1 MPLLGSGTWQRFAT
15 TLISRPELLF
25 KLFVQAETK
34 ADVDAEVDEDEEV
47 ARGAE
52 SMKALREEVSE
63 KVLKDFA
70 S

>member
-1 MPLLGSGTWQRFAT
+1 MPLLGNGTWQRFAT

-63 KVLKDFA
+63 KVLKDFP

>member
-1 MPLLGSGTWQRFAT
+1 MPLLGNGTWQRFAT
-15 TLISRPELLF
+15 TLISWSELLF

-34 ADVDAEVDEDEEV
+34 ADVDAEVEEEV

>member
-1 MPLLGSGTWQRFAT
+1 MPLHGNGTWQRFAT

-34 ADVDAEVDEDEEV
+34 ADVDEEVEEEV

>member
-15 TLISRPELLF
+15 TLISLPELLF

-34 ADVDAEVDEDEEV
+34 ADVDAEVEEEV

>member
-1 MPLLGSGTWQRFAT
+1 MPLLGNGTWQRFAT
-15 TLISRPELLF
+15 NLISRSELLF

-34 ADVDAEVDEDEEV
+34 ADVDAEEEEEV

>member
-15 TLISRPELLF
+15 TLISRSELLF

-34 ADVDAEVDEDEEV
+34 ADVDAEEEEEV

>member
-1 MPLLGSGTWQRFAT
+1 MPLHGNGTWQRFAT

-34 ADVDAEVDEDEEV
+34 ADVEAEVDEEV

>member
-1 MPLLGSGTWQRFAT
+1 MPLLGNGTWQRFAT
-15 TLISRPELLF
+15 TLISQPEILF

-34 ADVDAEVDEDEEV
+34 ADVDAEVEEEV

>member
-1 MPLLGSGTWQRFAT
+1 MPLLGNGTWQRFAT
-15 TLISRPELLF
+15 TLISQPEVLF
-25 KLFVQAETK
+25 KLFVQAEAK
-34 ADVDAEVDEDEEV
+34 ADVDAEVEDEEV

>member
-34 ADVDAEVDEDEEV
+34 ADVDAEEDEEV